1 VSRKPYLANG
11 SQQDMDE
18 FLTTVLTVLEQEVT
32 DDDGLFSPTI
42 QQFWGKEMIVRK
54 FFHTQNGKCEGCH
67 LFPSS
72 NEQNF
77 LSLKFE
83 VPDVTA
89 NIELASLVYNY
100 FSESVD
106 QMQLRCGN
114 CCRHASNCPQTGPCR
129 PRAAVTQ
136 TVLTE
141 SPTFLLIQLKRFGSN
156 SNEKISTN
164 VLPNTYLQLPNL
176 DTFELLTVTSHIGTY
191 TNSGHYVSFI
201 KTGNGWTLCDDARN
215 CAVTESSV
223 KNKDNYVFVYK
234 KVSLPD
240 YPPRSLFGEYAT
252 WHPVSGINQIYAELN
267 SGLN

>member
-1 VSRKPYLANG
+1 MSRKPYFANG

-18 FLTTVLTVLEQEVT
+18 FLTTVLTVLEKEVT
-32 DDDGLFSPTI
+32 DDDGLFSPII
-42 QQFWGKEMIVRK
+42 QQFWGKEIIVRK
-54 FFHTQNGKCEGCH
+54 FFHTQNGECEGCH

-106 QMQLRCGN
+106 QMQLRCGY
-114 CCRHASNCPQTGPCR
+114 CCPHTSNCPQTGQCR

-141 SPTFLLIQLKRFGSN
+141 SPTFLLIQLKRFGST

-164 VLPNTYLQLPNL
+164 VMPNTYLQMPNL
-176 DTFELLTVTSHIGTY
+176 DTFRLLTVTSHIGRF
-191 TNSGHYVSFI
+191 TNSGHYVSCT
-201 KTGNGWTLCDDARN
+201 KSGNGWTLCDDARN
-215 CAVTESSV
+215 CAVPEGSV
-223 KNKDNYVFVYK
+223 KKQRQLCFC
-234 KVSLPD
+234 L
-240 YPPRSLFGEYAT
+240 
-252 WHPVSGINQIYAELN
+252 
-267 SGLN
+267 